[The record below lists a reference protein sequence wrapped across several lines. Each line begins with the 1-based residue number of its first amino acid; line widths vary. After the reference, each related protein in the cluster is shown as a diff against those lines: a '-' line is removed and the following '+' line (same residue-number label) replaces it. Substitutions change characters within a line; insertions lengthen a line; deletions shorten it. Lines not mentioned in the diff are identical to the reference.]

1 MRRSRV
7 ESGVA
12 WRAIEA
18 DVSDRKQSNPVE
30 DGDDGLWLG
39 EPEPTFELEPPEAKP
54 ERSRARRIV
63 VGLGLASFAV
73 VGAVIPGAA
82 MYFWGDDVGVE
93 SAFSG
98 IDPTKS
104 GKGLGGRTRGLFQ
117 AALDPKPP
125 TEGDA
130 AQVDTGGAAQEGEQ
144 NEESNGNENALAAG
158 AALVEAWTT
167 HSDSKYGYNLRFPMS
182 WTVDEPDVEGLAE
195 HHRLVVSRD
204 GEEQL
209 RLFMTDPPFETDL
222 DGLVDFYAAGGA
234 GFFSAEPQK
243 TMMGASEARLLQ
255 FDSLSPTSAMAFTQ
269 KDGRIVTLVFGRGA
283 VEFPR
288 LRERVLKRFR
298 FEGDPRPAP
307 KKGKAGGGNKAPP
320 KSVSVEI
327 TGPAP
332 MVEEPPP
339 VAP

>member
-1 MRRSRV
+1 M
-7 ESGVA
+7 
-12 WRAIEA
+12 
-18 DVSDRKQSNPVE
+18 SDRKQSNPSE
-30 DGDDGLWLG
+30 EGDEGGWLG
-39 EPEPTFELEPPEAKP
+39 EPEPTFELEPPETNS
-54 ERSRARRIV
+54 ERSAARGAV
-63 VGLGLASFAV
+63 VGLGLVAFAV
-73 VGAVIPGAA
+73 VGAVIPGLA

-117 AALDPKPP
+117 AALNPKPP
-125 TEGDA
+125 AEGEGSG
-130 AQVDTGGAAQEGEQ
+130 VDTGAGASAQEGDET
-144 NEESNGNENALAAG
+144 NGNENALAAG

-182 WTVDEPDVEGLAE
+182 WTVEEPDVEGLAE

-209 RLFMTDPPFETDL
+209 RLFMTDPPFDTDL

-243 TMMGASEARLLQ
+243 TMMGASDARLLQ

-307 KKGKAGGGNKAPP
+307 KKGKAGGGNKGPP
-320 KSVSVEI
+320 KTVSVEI

-332 MVEEPPP
+332 AVEQPAQVVP
-339 VAP
+339 

>member
-1 MRRSRV
+1 M
-7 ESGVA
+7 
-12 WRAIEA
+12 
-18 DVSDRKQSNPVE
+18 SDRKQSSPSE
-30 DGDDGLWLG
+30 EGDDGSWLG
-39 EPEPTFELEPPEAKP
+39 EPEPTFELEPPESKS
-54 ERSRARRIV
+54 ERSTARRVV
-63 VGLGLASFAV
+63 VGLGLAAFAV
-73 VGAVIPGAA
+73 VGAVIPGLA

-117 AALDPKPP
+117 SAFDPKPP
-125 TEGDA
+125 ADGAAGGMDTGAGSAEEGDE
-130 AQVDTGGAAQEGEQ
+130 T
-144 NEESNGNENALAAG
+144 SGNDNALAAG

-182 WTVDEPDVEGLAE
+182 WTVEEPDVEGLAE

-243 TMMGASEARLLQ
+243 TTMGASEARLLQ

-307 KKGKAGGGNKAPP
+307 KKSKAGGGNKAPP

-332 MVEEPPP
+332 AVEQPLQVVP
-339 VAP
+339 